1 MSGNRAPRATPA
13 TTPHPAGGE
22 HGGYPPIDSHAFLSD
37 CHTAALVGPDGAI
50 EWLCSPRFDGPSV
63 FARILDRKRG
73 GAWELTVEGAEPPV
87 RRYLGDTL
95 VLESRRHGPEGEAVV
110 RDLLAVH
117 PDSPDSDAP
126 VAGKEGTAGGPA
138 GFSAVGVLVREVR
151 CVSGRVRVLSRVE
164 ARPDYGR
171 HAARWEAYENVLR
184 CALDTGT
191 EGLWLGGDTP
201 HTVDGDGI
209 ARAAV
214 DLEEGEST
222 TFLLGYRGEPLTGPG
237 RTADGGRMAE
247 ETAAAWQSWSDR
259 TSYDGPAADL
269 VRRGGV
275 VLRGLLSDETGGLL
289 AAPTTSLPEW
299 IGGTRNWDYRYVW
312 HRDAALVVLV
322 LLRLG
327 HEEEAERY
335 LRFALNGCV
344 DRSERMEPMLKL
356 DGTTR
361 IEESE
366 LDHLEGYAR
375 SGPVRVGNEAYEQHQ
390 MDSYGHLLDAAY
402 SFQQVTG
409 RLTDRDLAELWRL
422 TDILAGIWREPDH
435 GLWEARG
442 EPRHWTYSRLYS
454 WVALDRGV
462 RLAELCGETGVPVD
476 RWRSE
481 RDAVRADLLEHGWN
495 EEVGAFVQAYGER
508 GMDAAL
514 LHLSLQ
520 GFIDGDDPRMVSTID
535 RIAEELG
542 DGDHLVHR
550 YDHKVTED
558 GFEEPEGAFLMCSFD
573 MVSALVP
580 AGRIEEARRR
590 FDALCARTG
599 SFGLYSEQMAGDGTF
614 LGNYPQAF
622 THLALIEAAMN
633 LEAAEHREALHSWA
647 ERRGE
652 ERLERE
658 KRETSGRT
666 SAEGGAGSAS

>member
-1 MSGNRAPRATPA
+1 MSDPGSPTAAPDPTGEARA
-13 TTPHPAGGE
+13 
-22 HGGYPPIDSHAFLSD
+22 GYPPIGSYAFLSD
-37 CHTAALVGPDGAI
+37 CHTAALVGPDGAV

-63 FARILDRKRG
+63 FARILDRRLG
-73 GAWELTVEGAEPPV
+73 GAWELAVEGADPPV
-87 RRYLGDTL
+87 RRYLGDSL
-95 VLESRRHGPEGEAVV
+95 VLESRWYGPEGEAVV

-117 PDSPDSDAP
+117 PDSPGSTPSASGGK
-126 VAGKEGTAGGPA
+126 AGETGAEPDGPA
-138 GFSAVGVLVREVR
+138 HPPGFSAAGVLVREVR
-151 CVSGRVRVLSRVE
+151 CVSGRVRLTSRVE

-171 HAARWEAYENVLR
+171 HAARWTTEGDLLR
-184 CALDTGT
+184 CALGRDGESDTDA
-191 EGLWLGGDTP
+191 LWLSGTTP
-201 HTVDGDGI
+201 HTPGPGGVL
-209 ARAAV
+209 RAEME
-214 DLEEGEST
+214 LGEGEGT
-222 TFLLGYRGEPLTGPG
+222 TFVLGYRGEPRPG
-237 RTADGGRMAE
+237 LDPAEGERLAE
-247 ETAAAWQSWSDR
+247 ETTAAWQSWADR
-259 TSYDGPAADL
+259 ASYDGPAADL

-275 VLRGLLSDETGGLL
+275 VLRGLLADETGGLL

-375 SGPVRVGNEAYEQHQ
+375 SRPVRVGNEAYEQHQ
-390 MDSYGHLLDAAY
+390 MDSYGHILDAAY
-402 SFQQVTG
+402 AFQQVTG

-454 WVALDRGV
+454 WLALDRGV

-476 RWRSE
+476 RWRAE
-481 RDAVRADLLEHGWN
+481 RDAVRADLLEHGWD

-520 GFIDGDDPRMVSTID
+520 GFIEGDDPRMIATID

-573 MVSALVP
+573 MVSALVL
-580 AGRIEEARRR
+580 AGRTEEARRR
-590 FDALCARTG
+590 FDALCAQAG
-599 SFGLYSEQMAGDGTF
+599 PFGLYSEQMAGDGTF

-633 LEAAEHREALHSWA
+633 LEAAEHRDALHSWA
-647 ERRGE
+647 ERRGRDRA
-652 ERLERE
+652 ER
-658 KRETSGRT
+658 
-666 SAEGGAGSAS
+666 AEGG